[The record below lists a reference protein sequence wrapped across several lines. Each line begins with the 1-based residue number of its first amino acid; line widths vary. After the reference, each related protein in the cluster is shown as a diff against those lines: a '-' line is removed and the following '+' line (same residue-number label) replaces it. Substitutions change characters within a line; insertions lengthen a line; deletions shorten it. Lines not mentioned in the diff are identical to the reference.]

1 MTDISSIVR
10 TESAYI
16 ELKDCR
22 EGQPASLPTSQT
34 RSVLSGLSAKQ
45 SAAAA
50 AAKIFKVQFN
60 PAALSFSAGAR
71 TEPEEKKS
79 LTRGEDGQ
87 VAECNVTDEYKPL
100 ILSFQL
106 VFDRSNSLTDSS
118 VQPEVEGFLAII
130 KNPYIRQVAFHW
142 GSMYYSGK
150 ITGMKVNYTMFGL
163 TGIPM
168 RATVDMTMEVY

>member
-1 MTDISSIVR
+1 MDGSSFAL

-22 EGQPASLPTSQT
+22 EGQPSSLPTSQT
-34 RSVLSGLSAKQ
+34 KSVLSGISARRSAAIASAKT
-45 SAAAA
+45 
-50 AAKIFKVQFN
+50 FKVQFN
-60 PAALSFSAGAR
+60 PAALFFTAGAQ
-71 TEPEEKKS
+71 TEPREKKS
-79 LTRGEDGQ
+79 LARGEKGQ

-100 ILSFQL
+100 NLNFQL
-106 VFDRSNSLTDSS
+106 IFDRSSSLLDTN
-118 VQPEVEGFLAII
+118 VQPEVEGLLAII

-150 ITGMKVNYTMFGL
+150 ITDMKVNYTMFNL
-163 TGIPM
+163 VGIPM

>member
-1 MTDISSIVR
+1 MDVSSFAL

-34 RSVLSGLSAKQ
+34 RSVLSGLSAKR
-45 SAAAA
+45 SAAMAS
-50 AAKIFKVQFN
+50 AKTFKVQFN
-60 PAALSFSAGAR
+60 PATLSFSSGTQ

-79 LTRGEDGQ
+79 LTRGENGQ

-100 ILSFQL
+100 TLSFQL
-106 VFDRSNSLTDSS
+106 VFDRSNSLIDTSI
-118 VQPEVEGFLAII
+118 QPEVEGFLAII

-142 GSMYYSGK
+142 GTMYYSGK
-150 ITGMKVNYTMFGL
+150 ITNMKVNYTMFSL
-163 TGIPM
+163 VGIPM